1 MIIFLRNMKKEDDDK
16 WTNLRKKVN
25 NKIEEH
31 LNVKL
36 VLNAQ

>member
-1 MIIFLRNMKKEDDDK
+1 MKKEDDDK